1 MITAIDT
8 NILLDIL
15 IPDAEYAQRSKEL
28 IDLYHEKGQLMICE
42 IVYSEL
48 ASQFPSDNE
57 LKAFLKETFIRL
69 VNSNE
74 SVLVLAGEKWK
85 QYTRSRSDKFQCPSC
100 GKKVSVHCP
109 ECRKDISFR
118 QHIISD
124 FIIGA
129 HALVNAD
136 LLLTRDRGFYR
147 TYFPDLKIGDL
158 VKSRH
163 SRVGGN
169 PMFSTP
175 RK

>member
-28 IDLYHEKGQLMICE
+28 IDIYHEKGQLMICE

-48 ASQFPSDNE
+48 ASQFLSASE
-57 LKAFLKETFIRL
+57 LKSFLNETYIRL

-74 SVLVLAGEKWK
+74 SALVLAGEKWK
-85 QYTRSRSDKFQCPSC
+85 HYTRSRPDKLQCPSC

-129 HALVNAD
+129 HALVKAD
-136 LLLTRDRGFYR
+136 ILLTRDRGFYR
-147 TYFPDLKIGDL
+147 TYFPNLKIGDL
-158 VKSRH
+158 GK
-163 SRVGGN
+163 
-169 PMFSTP
+169 
-175 RK
+175 K